1 MQAEVRVLNCDGMSV
16 FLNSL
21 LATLNAREALRNTSS
36 GGMVSIPLTDTS
48 NSTRMSFAD
57 RSGYSHDQ
65 GKLGGGVS
73 LFCSLTPSATLDVNV
88 ANPGDVSL
96 DPYQDHYG
104 YCHRSARWRS

>member
-1 MQAEVRVLNCDGMSV
+1 MSV
-16 FLNSL
+16 FLNTL

-57 RSGYSHDQ
+57 RSGYGHDQ
-65 GKLGGGVS
+65 SKLGGGVS
-73 LFCSLTPSATLDVNV
+73 LFSSVTPLATLDVNV
-88 ANPGDVSL
+88 ADPGVVSL

-104 YCHRSARWRS
+104 YRH